1 MATLKESLIIE
12 FEELIKSDSEI
23 KKIIK
28 SSSIDENR
36 LLGLFIE
43 ILNNKR
49 KSMDEKDHPNIRDA
63 VSGVNNYIKQN
74 FNEN

>member
-12 FEELIKSDSEI
+12 FEELMKSDSEI